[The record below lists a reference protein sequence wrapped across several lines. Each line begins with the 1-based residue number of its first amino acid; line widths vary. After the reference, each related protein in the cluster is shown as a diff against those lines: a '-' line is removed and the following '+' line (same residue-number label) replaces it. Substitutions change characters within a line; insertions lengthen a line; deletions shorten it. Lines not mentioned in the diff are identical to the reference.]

1 MVLRTV
7 LGLLVAT
14 CAVGCSS
21 APDASEAAAD
31 ESAITAPSTQTF
43 LLYAKDDAT
52 RIACR
57 AVTNRSFCSLAD
69 ADAHADAC
77 TGGSAQTAA
86 HLSAEVKTA
95 TCTASAELYPTMAS
109 CATPITRHCGFY
121 AACLER
127 ALPCGEQGYA
137 LGFGERYCTAFRS
150 ASLSEKGTAWATGVM
165 GCLQKKLVAR
175 VAQAGAFATKP
186 ESATVCSAIQE
197 EAFAS
202 HPACYTDPAHSICF
216 LPPSDLRKILG
227 VIGAQEI
234 FTKRTSTQ
242 IAQTVGVCI
251 GQVTHAIARHLS
263 FGSASPADLQELQD
277 LRERENILN
286 ELREAN

>member
-1 MVLRTV
+1 MVLRSV
-7 LGLLVAT
+7 VGLLVAT
-14 CAVGCSS
+14 CAIGCSS
-21 APDASEAAAD
+21 APDASEGADD
-31 ESAITAPSTQTF
+31 ESALTGTSTQTQV

-52 RIACR
+52 RVACR

-77 TGGSAQTAA
+77 TGGIAQTAA
-86 HLSAEVKTA
+86 HLSAETKSG
-95 TCTASAELYPTMAS
+95 TCTASAELYPTITS

-121 AACLER
+121 SACLER

-150 ASLSEKGTAWATGVM
+150 SSLSEKGTAWATGVM

-175 VAQAGAFATKP
+175 VAQAGAFSDRAA
-186 ESATVCSAIQE
+186 SAPVCAAVLD

-202 HPACYTDPAHSICF
+202 HPACYTEPAHSICF
-216 LPPSDLRKILG
+216 LPPSDLRKVFG
-227 VIGAQEI
+227 VIGAQEV

-242 IAQTVGVCI
+242 IAQTVGICL
-251 GQVTHAIARHLS
+251 GQVTHAIARHVSL
-263 FGSASPADLQELQD
+263 GSASPAELQD
-277 LRERENILN
+277 LREREILLN
-286 ELREAN
+286 ELRDPS